1 MIPLGTGLTA
11 GLRGDPWI
19 ENRRH
24 VKNYPHGK
32 SAHIPR
38 PTLRALR
45 RICIACGEHDE
56 FKLVV
61 DHINRNSL
69 DNAEGNLQVLCRR
82 CHRDKTE
89 DSPYIGFLEYDA
101 RRLR

>member
-1 MIPLGTGLTA
+1 
-11 GLRGDPWI
+11 
-19 ENRRH
+19 
-24 VKNYPHGK
+24 
-32 SAHIPR
+32 
-38 PTLRALR
+38 
-45 RICIACGEHDE
+45 
-56 FKLVV
+56 V

>member
-1 MIPLGTGLTA
+1 MTA

-24 VKNYPHGK
+24 VKNYPHRK
-32 SAHIPR
+32 SVHIPR
-38 PTLRALR
+38 STLTALGR
-45 RICIACGEHDE
+45 VCIVCREDDE
-56 FKLVV
+56 SRLVV

-69 DNAEGNLQVLCRR
+69 DNTAGNLQVLCRR